1 MSLAQLSEWCSDR
14 FGRHPVARELTPRLF
29 DIPWVVMD
37 AGLAQETWKWEP
49 ASPLSSILD
58 EIAQH
63 AEQNPAWLEIS
74 AAL

>member
-1 MSLAQLSEWCSDR
+1 MLQNSLGPIRTASR
-14 FGRHPVARELTPRLF
+14 GELTPRLF

-37 AGLAQETWKWEP
+37 AGLAQEAWKWEP